1 MVQHLHARVSASRKY
16 QTWWCMTLIPAVRKQ
31 KQVDFHKFKARLVSV
46 AGSRPTRAT
55 VAPCFKFG
63 EKKKKEGKFFSSSRN
78 SEEMSSPTADDY
90 GGDLFSS
97 SEPPRKQAPLTILL
111 CDCHSGLKLPKLR

>member
-63 EKKKKEGKFFSSSRN
+63 EKKKKREN
-78 SEEMSSPTADDY
+78 SFPAAGIVRKCLLPPQMTMEVTYSVPQSHQGNKHLSPFYSVTV
-90 GGDLFSS
+90 
-97 SEPPRKQAPLTILL
+97 ILA
-111 CDCHSGLKLPKLR
+111 

>member
-31 KQVDFHKFKARLVSV
+31 KQVDFHKFEARLVSV

-55 VAPCFKFG
+55 VAPCFKL
-63 EKKKKEGKFFSSSRN
+63 KKKKREGKFFSSSRN
-78 SEEMSSPTADDY
+78 SEEMSSPTADYY